1 MELKC
6 AEYLCAT
13 QKCAKQSFHQF
24 KNCTKN
30 DCCCFSFHQQPRH
43 FSSVFDY
50 LQPLRG
56 LNTGAVGIETLCI
69 IALSNF
75 KVGLGEIL
83 SFYEQCNLKCTIRT
97 SLIIVITSESI
108 CFLGEELVDLIFYK
122 YSILLSV
129 PFALLASAFT
139 VVPPEAYRKMKSSSQ
154 RKSQ

>member
-13 QKCAKQSFHQF
+13 QKCAKRSFQQF

-30 DCCCFSFHQQPRH
+30 DCCCISFHQQPRH

-50 LQPLRG
+50 LQHLRG
-56 LNTGAVGIETLCI
+56 LNTGALGIETLCI

-83 SFYEQCNLKCTIRT
+83 SVYKQCNLKCIIRT
-97 SLIIVITSESI
+97 SLIIVITAESI
-108 CFLGEELVDLIFYK
+108 CFLGEELVDLIFNK
-122 YSILLSV
+122 YSILLSGLL
-129 PFALLASAFT
+129 ALLASAFS
-139 VVPPEAYRKMKSSSQ
+139 VIPLGAYRKMKSSSQ
-154 RKSQ
+154 